1 MKTDDTTQSNNTT
14 QNSKIWSDSVLMA
27 RIETFGYQMA
37 EMGRQQAFE
46 SEARNTGDYDG
57 ARMYADRAEMYRQS
71 ANTLKTDINAQLTLR
86 HSNTLVTA

>member
-1 MKTDDTTQSNNTT
+1 MKTDNNDRSALWT
-14 QNSKIWSDSVLMA
+14 DSVLMA

-46 SEARNTGDYDG
+46 SEARNAHDYDG

-71 ANTLKTDINAQLTLR
+71 ANTLKTDISAQLTLR

>member
-1 MKTDDTTQSNNTT
+1 MKTDNNDRSALWT
-14 QNSKIWSDSVLMA
+14 DSVLMA

-57 ARMYADRAEMYRQS
+57 ARMYAHRAEMYRES
-71 ANTLKTDINAQLTLR
+71 ANTLKTDISAQLTLR